1 MKRPTRLT
9 GRPLAAGTLIAA
21 TLIASP
27 FAVAATG
34 SALREGL
41 RNGTAVKETEV
52 IGRMHAQTGKG
63 GYVTRQSNISTG
75 AGAGGGAVYGCRT
88 PAGGTAA
95 GSAPCLRGSNLAGG
109 NAFEF
114 ATSGGPAAGRIT
126 VGDPSVANPGAPFT
140 TNATGVATGLNA
152 DLLDGRHASELLSPV
167 RVAAATGPA
176 QVATCTAFT
185 IGSCADIA
193 SRTLGAG
200 NWLVQAK
207 LVVGECRGARRPAP
221 TTAAVSRRARP
232 CSTSRAIRCSD
243 NGSNARTA
251 SLALTAVVG
260 GVADGTTIGLRC
272 TEQGG
277 EDLRVEDVKIT
288 ALQVSSVT
296 GP

>member
-1 MKRPTRLT
+1 MKNLTRFT

-75 AGAGGGAVYGCRT
+75 ASAGGGAVYGCRT

-95 GSAPCLRGSNLAGG
+95 GTAPCLRGSNLAGG

-152 DLLDGRHASELLSPV
+152 DQVDGKHASELLSPV
-167 RVAAATGPA
+167 RVAAATGPV

-207 LVVGECRGARRPAP
+207 LVVANAAATASSPNDRCGLAQG
-221 TTAAVSRRARP
+221 TTVLDESRH
-232 CSTSRAIRCSD
+232 SLQD
-243 NGSNARTA
+243 NSSNARTE
-251 SLALTAVVG
+251 SLALTAVVS

-272 TEQGG
+272 TEQGA

>member
-1 MKRPTRLT
+1 MKKPTRFT

-52 IGRMHAQTGKG
+52 IGRMHAQSGKG

-75 AGAGGGAVYGCRT
+75 ASAGGGAVYGCRT
-88 PAGGTAA
+88 PVGGTAA
-95 GSAPCLRGSNLAGG
+95 GTAPCLRASNLAGG

-114 ATSGGPAAGRIT
+114 ATAGGPSAGQIT
-126 VGDPSVANPGAPFT
+126 VGNPNVANPGAPFT

-152 DLLDGRHASELLSPV
+152 DLLDGKHASELLSPL
-167 RVAAATGPA
+167 RVAAATGPV
-176 QVATCTAFT
+176 QVATCAAFT
-185 IGSCADIA
+185 IGSCADIT

-207 LVVGECRGARRPAP
+207 LVIANA
-221 TTAAVSRRARP
+221 AAVASSPNDKCGLAQGTTTLDEARHSLGP
-232 CSTSRAIRCSD
+232 
-243 NGSNARTA
+243 NGADVRTE
-251 SLALTAVVG
+251 SIALTAVVS
-260 GVADGTTIGLRC
+260 GVADGTTIVLRC
-272 TEQGG
+272 TEQGA